1 MHVTDEDL
9 LRYVS
14 DDLSSKQAQ
23 ALEAHVCECVHC
35 HSRLRE
41 QAELEVFCS
50 ELSEHVQR
58 PTAPEKVT
66 AKPKLLGW
74 SWNLSSVAIA
84 LIFLIPQFEI
94 ANSPSSGLVAERS
107 TPATSTS
114 DRALAHPAVVRSEAV
129 ARSAD
134 EPRVLADG
142 TFLKY
147 TEPHPVRPGQVT
159 TRPSY
164 DAGRCALPC
173 FRSLC

>member
-41 QAELEVFCS
+41 QAALEVFCS
-50 ELSEHVQR
+50 ELREHVQR
-58 PTAPEKVT
+58 PGAHEKVT

-74 SWNLSSVAIA
+74 SWKLSSVAIA
-84 LIFLIPQFEI
+84 LFFLIPQFEI
-94 ANSPSSGLVAERS
+94 TTSPPSRLVAEGS

-114 DRALAHPAVVRSEAV
+114 DRVLARPAVFRSEAE
-129 ARSAD
+129 AHSAD
-134 EPRVLADG
+134 EARVLADA

-147 TEPHPVRPGQVT
+147 TGPHPVRPGQVT
-159 TRPSY
+159 TRP
-164 DAGRCALPC
+164 CALPYL
-173 FRSLC
+173 RSLC